1 MKLREDIKNIAT
13 RYGMREITWE
23 VAENEL
29 VVLFQKYADEV
40 IGEDETIEKGL
51 NGGDAIWKE
60 ETRRRNDLRAE
71 QREMIRDLNIKTK

>member
-1 MKLREDIKNIAT
+1 MNSLREEIKNIAT

-40 IGEDETIEKGL
+40 IGENEKMEREYSP
-51 NGGDAIWKE
+51 DKASDVWS
-60 ETRRRNDLRAE
+60 RNILRSE
-71 QREMIRDLNIKTK
+71 QRERGKKLAG